1 MCMGVCVSVCAWKR
15 ERVSC
20 LLPSLA
26 LCFALS
32 LFPPSLH
39 FSSPLSGFSPL
50 SSSTLS
56 FYHLFL
62 LCLCLSFSPSLPF
75 FPPPPLLSLPPS
87 LPLSPPLSFS
97 SRASLLAVD
106 VTEAEAEATL
116 PLIGCHSQVSDK
128 EKGREKNETKKHGG
142 EGRVGGGGENTA
154 LTSQWASVDCGIEK
168 QGRLEAEEEGGL
180 WEGIQFFSSSF
191 LTVNASTK
199 LCVRGGTESDCS
211 DGLTV
216 WCLMSKAIGPI

>member
-75 FPPPPLLSLPPS
+75 FPPPPLLSLPLS

-142 EGRVGGGGENTA
+142 GGRGGEA
-154 LTSQWASVDCGIEK
+154 RKYCPYIPVSISW
-168 QGRLEAEEEGGL
+168 L
-180 WEGIQFFSSSF
+180 WNRETGE
-191 LTVNASTK
+191 
-199 LCVRGGTESDCS
+199 VRGWRRGWTLGRHTVFFLLFSYCECIHKAVRKGRHWKWLLRRIDCMMF
-211 DGLTV
+211 DV
-216 WCLMSKAIGPI
+216 

>member
-62 LCLCLSFSPSLPF
+62 LCLCLSFSFSPSLPF
-75 FPPPPLLSLPPS
+75 FPPPPLLSLPLS

-128 EKGREKNETKKHGG
+128 EKGREKNETKKHREGGVG
-142 EGRVGGGGENTA
+142 EGWGRKYCPYIPVSISWLWNRETGE
-154 LTSQWASVDCGIEK
+154 
-168 QGRLEAEEEGGL
+168 
-180 WEGIQFFSSSF
+180 
-191 LTVNASTK
+191 
-199 LCVRGGTESDCS
+199 VRGWRRGWTLGRHTVFSLLFSYCECIHKAVRKGRHWKWLLRRIDCMMF
-211 DGLTV
+211 DV
-216 WCLMSKAIGPI
+216 

>member
-32 LFPPSLH
+32 LFPPSLY

-75 FPPPPLLSLPPS
+75 FPPPPLLSLPLS

-142 EGRVGGGGENTA
+142 GEA
-154 LTSQWASVDCGIEK
+154 RKYCPYIPVSISW
-168 QGRLEAEEEGGL
+168 L
-180 WEGIQFFSSSF
+180 WNRETGE
-191 LTVNASTK
+191 
-199 LCVRGGTESDCS
+199 VRGWRRGWTLGRHTVFFLLFSYCECIHKAVRKGRHWKWLLRRIDCMMF
-211 DGLTV
+211 DV
-216 WCLMSKAIGPI
+216 

>member
-75 FPPPPLLSLPPS
+75 FPPPPLLSLPLS

-142 EGRVGGGGENTA
+142 GKGEGGEA
-154 LTSQWASVDCGIEK
+154 RKYCPYIPVSISW
-168 QGRLEAEEEGGL
+168 L
-180 WEGIQFFSSSF
+180 WNRETGE
-191 LTVNASTK
+191 
-199 LCVRGGTESDCS
+199 VRGWRRGWTLGRHTVFFLLFSYCECIHKAVRKGRHWKWLLRRIDCMMF
-211 DGLTV
+211 DV
-216 WCLMSKAIGPI
+216 

>member
-1 MCMGVCVSVCAWKR
+1 METLTPHGSAYIPRLTTAQLVRMCMGVCVSVCAWKR

-75 FPPPPLLSLPPS
+75 FPPPPLLSLPLS

-142 EGRVGGGGENTA
+142 EARKYCPYIPV
-154 LTSQWASVDCGIEK
+154 SIS
-168 QGRLEAEEEGGL
+168 
-180 WEGIQFFSSSF
+180 
-191 LTVNASTK
+191 
-199 LCVRGGTESDCS
+199 
-211 DGLTV
+211 
-216 WCLMSKAIGPI
+216 

>member
-1 MCMGVCVSVCAWKR
+1 MCMGVCVSVCAYKR

-142 EGRVGGGGENTA
+142 EGRG
-154 LTSQWASVDCGIEK
+154 
-168 QGRLEAEEEGGL
+168 EGGRKYCPYIPVSISWL
-180 WEGIQFFSSSF
+180 WNRETGE
-191 LTVNASTK
+191 
-199 LCVRGGTESDCS
+199 VRGWRRGWTLGRHTVFFLLFSHCECIHKAVRKGRHWKWLLQRIDCMMF
-211 DGLTV
+211 DV
-216 WCLMSKAIGPI
+216 

>member
-75 FPPPPLLSLPPS
+75 FPPPPLLSLPLS

-142 EGRVGGGGENTA
+142 GRGGKGEGGGEA
-154 LTSQWASVDCGIEK
+154 RKYCPYIPVSISW
-168 QGRLEAEEEGGL
+168 L
-180 WEGIQFFSSSF
+180 WNRETGE
-191 LTVNASTK
+191 
-199 LCVRGGTESDCS
+199 VRGWRRGWTLGRHTVFFLLFSYCECIHKAVRKGRHWKWLLRRIDCMMF
-211 DGLTV
+211 DV
-216 WCLMSKAIGPI
+216 

>member
-1 MCMGVCVSVCAWKR
+1 METLTPHGSAYIPRLTTAQLVRMCMGVCVSVCAWKR

-62 LCLCLSFSPSLPF
+62 LCLCLSFSFSPSLPF
-75 FPPPPLLSLPPS
+75 FPPPPLLSLPLS

-128 EKGREKNETKKHGG
+128 EKGREKNETKKHG
-142 EGRVGGGGENTA
+142 RGGGG
-154 LTSQWASVDCGIEK
+154 WREK
-168 QGRLEAEEEGGL
+168 ILPLHPSEHQ
-180 WEGIQFFSSSF
+180 
-191 LTVNASTK
+191 LTV
-199 LCVRGGTESDCS
+199 E
-211 DGLTV
+211 
-216 WCLMSKAIGPI
+216 

>member
-75 FPPPPLLSLPPS
+75 FPPHPLLSLPLS

-142 EGRVGGGGENTA
+142 GRKYCPYIPVSISWLWNRETGEVRGWRRGWT
-154 LTSQWASVDCGIEK
+154 L
-168 QGRLEAEEEGGL
+168 GRHTV
-180 WEGIQFFSSSF
+180 FSSSF

-199 LCVRGGTESDCS
+199 LCLRGGTESDCS